1 MSSQYLDRQHLKIV
15 LAVVEQGNITRA
27 AERLHLSQSALSH
40 SIRHLENHLNIKIWR
55 KEGRQL
61 ELTPA
66 GQKLYQFAQKILPQF
81 EYLENHLKDHA
92 RGRVGFL
99 RVGMECHPCYQWLLR
114 IVADYL
120 RIFPQVDVD
129 VRQQVKFKGAEALLA
144 YEVDMLIT
152 PDPITLP
159 RLTFLP
165 VFPYEQVLVVSEKHT
180 LAAKESISAQDLCD
194 EILITYPVPKER
206 LDIFSRFLW
215 PNQADVWQHKTSE
228 TTEMMLHLVAE
239 NRGVSALPLWLVKQQ
254 ASHLPIKTLRLG
266 EGVFKHI
273 HLGMRNV
280 DMDLDYIKGFIKLA
294 QQQERNA

>member
-1 MSSQYLDRQHLKIV
+1 MMSAYHYLDRQHLKII

-40 SIRHLENHLNIKIWR
+40 SIRHLENHLNVKIWI
-55 KEGRQL
+55 KEGRTL
-61 ELTPA
+61 KLTAA
-66 GQKLYQFAQKILPQF
+66 GEKLYQFAQKILPQF

-99 RVGMECHPCYQWLLR
+99 RIGMECHPCYQWLLR

-120 RIFPQVDVD
+120 KIFPQVDVD

-144 YEVDMLIT
+144 YEVDLLIT

-159 RLTFLP
+159 RLILEP
-165 VFPYEQVLVVSEKHT
+165 VFPYEQVLVVSEKHP
-180 LAAKESISAQDLCD
+180 LAALSSIEAQDLSR
-194 EILITYPVPKER
+194 ETLITYPVPKER

-228 TTEMMLHLVAE
+228 TTEMMLQLVAD
-239 NRGVSALPLWLVKQQ
+239 NRGVCALPLWLVKQQ
-254 ASHLPIKTLRLG
+254 AAHLPVKTLRLG
-266 EGVFKHI
+266 DGVFKHI
-273 HLGMRNV
+273 HLGIRSQ
-280 DMDLDYIKGFIKLA
+280 DKDLDYIKGFFALA
-294 QQQERNA
+294 KSKKD